1 MKSYTKYL
9 DNVVEQILYNFLFN
23 FSLNILVLNDKPN
36 LYEDD
41 IIVITYITFEHLSSQ
56 ENLTKYIPTSN
67 VEPLC
72 GTQELSRAT
81 ISTIRKQRY
90 VEIRVYR

>member
-1 MKSYTKYL
+1 MKSYKKYL

-23 FSLNILVLNDKPN
+23 FSLNILVLNDKPI

-41 IIVITYITFEHLSSQ
+41 IIVITYIEHFSSQ

-72 GTQELSRAT
+72 GTQELSRAM

>member
-23 FSLNILVLNDKPN
+23 FSLNILVLNDKPI

-41 IIVITYITFEHLSSQ
+41 IIVITYIEHFSSQ
-56 ENLTKYIPTSN
+56 ENFTKYIPTSN